1 MDPAALTVL
10 FTAFFGAISTLFWLY
25 VRELQGQITA
35 LKTEKN
41 TLAIELRTVSIKA
54 EEAVRDEQNAT
65 RQELAELR
73 KTNATLVASLSGKG
87 ATA

>member
-10 FTAFFGAISTLFWLY
+10 FTAFFGAISSLFWLY
-25 VRELQGQITA
+25 VRELQGQIAA

-41 TLAIELRTVSIKA
+41 TLALELKTVAVKS

-73 KTNATLVASLSGKG
+73 KTNATLVASLSGKE